1 MSISTTTPP
10 VGGLPVWSP
19 NLGPEFNRYI
29 NRLTPDHQKRLT
41 SESSHILSAC
51 VNPVDS
57 LSSARANAGL
67 VLGYVQSGKTSS
79 FTAVTALAH
88 DNGYNLV
95 IIVGGVSKI
104 LLNQTFARL
113 QADLDLNHPDAVN
126 RWIKVLNPKLN
137 ANPAANQVQNRL
149 DQVSSMLQTGQPLV
163 DKKAAVIVVMKEVTH
178 LKNLNELLASL
189 SGPNK
194 DGLRGLSAL
203 IVDDECHMATPNVAA
218 MDKRSRIYSLMGE
231 MRNHL
236 PHHTLLQYT
245 ATPQANLL
253 CDLEDEFRSDFVRL
267 LGHGPGYIG
276 GRALFLDD
284 PKGSRIRQIPPG
296 EGDLV
301 KSLDGDSGNDQSIE
315 SLRHSL
321 ATFLILGADDYLR
334 NKKAGEH
341 NFETFSMLVHS
352 HSTVNVHKIFQFWLS
367 SLRNS
372 WKLLIEGSPNN
383 PDRQTLLERYF
394 APSYRDLAG
403 SRRVQLQPLDE
414 IFGEPVVHVLAFLQV
429 WLVDGSKDG
438 TRQPDFLLSNY
449 HILNGGEMLG
459 VGFTIPRLYVTHML
473 RGRGQGQ
480 MDTIQQRGRFFGYC
494 GAWDDQIRVW
504 LEDEVRAS
512 FEGYVEEEEFLRQ
525 DLEPYDSGN
534 LSLKDWKVRLR
545 LNPDARPTR
554 RNAIRRDMH
563 MYKTDNGWVRQR
575 HWRADPGPKLNNL
588 TLVDHFLRST
598 GVFAENG
605 AAPLNFVQAP
615 AALRGAGR
623 DGDTDHWMT
632 TTTLDRV
639 KRLLVD
645 FAVET
650 RDRAAFA
657 ALLETLDETHRLLGV
672 DPGDV
677 ASSVDVY
684 WMAYGKSQGNPP
696 GRRTRKRE
704 EHDRVTLFQGS
715 NKNYIG
721 DAGVHSE
728 DRISLQVHFVD
739 HKDNNDVVTEPNVA
753 YLAVWL
759 PRQHKEWLEGWLVEA

>member
-1 MSISTTTPP
+1 MSIRTTTPS
-10 VGGLPVWSP
+10 VGGLPIWSP

-29 NRLTPDHQKRLT
+29 NRLTPDHQSRLT
-41 SESSHILSAC
+41 SETSRILSAC
-51 VNPVDS
+51 VNPADS
-57 LSSARANAGL
+57 LSSARTNAGL

-79 FTAVTALAH
+79 FTAATALAH

-95 IIVGGVSKI
+95 IIVGGVNKI

-137 ANPAANQVQNRL
+137 ANPAANQVRNRL
-149 DQVSSMLQTGQPLV
+149 EQVSSMLQTGQQLV
-163 DKKAAVIVVMKEVTH
+163 DKKVAVIVVMKEVTH

-218 MDKRSRIYSLMGE
+218 QDKRSRIYSLMGE
-231 MRNHL
+231 MRRHL

-253 CDLEDEFRSDFVRL
+253 CDVEDEFRSDFVRL
-267 LGHGPGYIG
+267 LGHGPGYTG
-276 GRALFLDD
+276 GRSLFFDD
-284 PKGSRIRQIPPG
+284 PKGWRIRQIPPG
-296 EGDLV
+296 ERDLV
-301 KSLDGDSGNDQSIE
+301 MSLDGDSGNDQSIE

-372 WKLLIEGSPNN
+372 WKPLIDGSPHN

-394 APSYRDLAG
+394 APAYRDLA
-403 SRRVQLQPLDE
+403 SNRRVPLQPLDE
-414 IFGEPVVHVLAFLQV
+414 IFGEPVAHVLATLQV

-459 VGFTIPRLYVTHML
+459 VGFTIPRLHVTHML

-494 GAWDDQIRVW
+494 GGWDDQIRVW
-504 LEDEVRAS
+504 LEDDVRGS

-554 RNAIRRDMH
+554 RNAIRRDMRK
-563 MYKTDNGWVRQR
+563 YKTDSGWVRQR
-575 HWRADPGPKLNNL
+575 HWRADPGAKLANRR
-588 TLVDHFLRST
+588 LVDDFLQSS
-598 GVFAENG
+598 GVFAANG
-605 AAPLNFVQAP
+605 ASPLIFVQAP
-615 AALRGAGR
+615 LELRGAGR

-639 KRLLVD
+639 KSLLVN
-645 FAVET
+645 FEVET
-650 RDRAAFA
+650 RDRAEIA
-657 ALLETLDETHRLLGV
+657 ALLEALDETDRLLGV
-672 DPGDV
+672 DQGDGNH
-677 ASSVDVY
+677 SVDVY
-684 WMAYGKSQGNPP
+684 WMAYGRLHSSPP
-696 GRRTRKRE
+696 GRRARKRE
-704 EHDRVTLFQGS
+704 DNGRVTLFQGRNS
-715 NKNYIG
+715 NYVG
-721 DAGVHSE
+721 DAGVHSV
-728 DRISLQVHFVD
+728 DRISLQIHFVD
-739 HKDNNDVVTEPNVA
+739 HKDDTDAVTEQDVV

-759 PRQHKEWLEGWLVEA
+759 PQQHKEWLEGWLVEA